1 MHHALTFLLL
11 LTISL
16 PTLSA
21 QVLLDA
27 DGPGSTY
34 ELITGVLAP
43 GHNPV
48 EVPDCNHAAFGRHI
62 DEVFDAT
69 LNANVFRFFMHSSPD
84 NDRCINIDRQ
94 RNEIKSYDQSPDNL
108 LGVSGEWVEYRWK
121 FKLATGFQPSTS
133 FTHLHQLKAVGGT
146 ESSMP
151 QITLTARKSSPNRLE
166 LRYAETTSQV
176 TLTQVDLAP
185 FEGVWVE
192 AIETVLFGESG
203 KYILTLK
210 RVDDGTVL
218 MSYSNDDIRMWK
230 TQADFIRPKWGIYR
244 SLNDAGSLRDEE
256 VLFANFSIEELPNG
270 PVSIEDPLTAQSLIQ
285 IYPNPVTGQLILST
299 ETPHLYDNVSLYDL
313 QGKVLMES
321 TDLEKSLSLAHVS
334 PGLYLLVFRKKGRVI
349 QVEKV
354 EKM

>member
-1 MHHALTFLLL
+1 MHHVFTCLLL

-16 PTLSA
+16 PVLPA

-48 EVPDCNHAAFGRHI
+48 EVPDCNHATFGRHI

-69 LNANVFRFFMHSSPD
+69 LNTNVFRVFMHSSPD
-84 NDRCINIDRQ
+84 NDRCINVDRQ
-94 RNEIKSYDQSPDNL
+94 RNEIKSYDKSPDNL

-121 FKLATGFQPSTS
+121 FKLDAGFQPSTS

-166 LRYAETTSQV
+166 LRYAETTSQI

-192 AIETVLFGESG
+192 AIETVLYGESG

-218 MSYSNDDIRMWK
+218 MSYSDDDIRMWK

-270 PVSIEDPLTAQSLIQ
+270 PVSIDHLTAQPAIQ
-285 IYPNPVTGQLILST
+285 VYPNPVSDQLILAA
-299 ETPHLYDNVSLYDL
+299 ETRNLYDTVSLYDL
-313 QGKVLMES
+313 QGKVLIET
-321 TDLEKSLSLAHVS
+321 TDSEESLSLAHLN
-334 PGLYLLVFRKKGRVI
+334 PGLYLLVFREKGAVI

-354 EKM
+354 EKK